1 MKQNHAQESGTEA
14 RASVIIIII
23 IIIIIITVVL
33 YSVPSRL
40 PTQER
45 SQSSLGQTEWSWG

>member
-1 MKQNHAQESGTEA
+1 MKQNRAQESGTEA
-14 RASVIIIII
+14 RASVIIII